1 MTEAEWLACTD
12 LKTLLKRLRKKSQ
25 RKLRLLA
32 VACCRRIW
40 HLFTHPD
47 TQDAIRT
54 VEYYAD
60 GLTSQGKVIAS
71 RKCIKQAAREAARNA
86 GLPQWQPE
94 WSHPYSTALELV
106 ILYPRRFDCSGISYK
121 VALAVA
127 TADADPERWRNDNPV
142 WAAEGRAHCHLGRD
156 VFKSPFRPVTLDP
169 TLLTPLI
176 VSLAQAAYE
185 ARSLPSGELDSA
197 RLTVLADAL
206 EEAGCT
212 NSDILDHLRSPGS
225 HVRGCWPL
233 DLILGRA

>member
-40 HLFTHPD
+40 HLFTQPD

-54 VEYYAD
+54 AECYAD
-60 GLTSQGKVIAS
+60 GLTSQGKVIAA
-71 RKCIKQAAREAARNA
+71 RKRIKQAAREVARNA
-86 GLPQWQPE
+86 GDRQWQPE

-106 ILYPRRFDCSGISYK
+106 ILYPPRFDCPGIAYK
-121 VALAVA
+121 VALEVA
-127 TADADPERWRNDNPV
+127 TADGEPEWWRNDNPV

-156 VFKSPFRPVTLDP
+156 IFKSPFRPVTLDP
-169 TLLTPLI
+169 TSLTPLV

-185 ARSLPSGELDSA
+185 ERSLPSGELDA
-197 RLTVLADAL
+197 TRLTVLADAL
-206 EEAGCT
+206 EEAGCD
-212 NSDILDHLRSPGS
+212 NADILNHCKGPGP
-225 HVRGCWPL
+225 HVCGCWVV
-233 DLILGRA
+233 DLLLGKE